1 MFDQSSNLN
10 KHYLTHVGQ
19 KPHAC
24 GECGDKFSQ
33 SSNLAKH
40 MRQKHG
46 HYPGPQQSAQQQ
58 QQQSQLPQHQQQSQL
73 SLGVGGSNFRLVSD
87 NSENAAAA
95 AVATSLSNGLMMS
108 SSTASAVAAAAAAIE
123 AGGGRL
129 VVLPN
134 AASCYPPGNGKN
146 LPNDLSGLSEMP
158 NAVNVVA
165 VAANAFFS
173 NATHSGKLNFDGLD
187 TKFISGNLLII
198 FFSL

>member
-19 KPHAC
+19 KPHVC
-24 GECGDKFSQ
+24 GDCGDKFSQ

-46 HYPGPQQSAQQQ
+46 HYPGLQQSHQQ
-58 QQQSQLPQHQQQSQL
+58 QQQSQLPLHQQQSQL
-73 SLGVGGSNFRLVSD
+73 SLGGSTGFRLINDS
-87 NSENAAAA
+87 NENGTS
-95 AVATSLSNGLMMS
+95 VATTLPNGLMMS
-108 SSTASAVAAAAAAIE
+108 STTASAVAAAAAAIE

-134 AASCYPPGNGKN
+134 PASCYSSGNSKS
-146 LPNDLSGLSEMP
+146 LPNDLPGLSEMP

-165 VAANAFFS
+165 VAANAFFT
-173 NATHSGKLNFDGLD
+173 NATNSGKLNFDGLD
-187 TKFISGNLLII
+187 NKFISGILL
-198 FFSL
+198 FVFQVLKNNF